1 MLSLDR
7 PGYAR
12 SRRQGQHVRNPA
24 DLACMDALAVMMR
37 NDEAG
42 AGRYLSRLARTVLA
56 VRLRPAAAALTGAP
70 GTRPWKRPR
79 LRQVELRFTVSVP
92 CLLGQCRVSGDG
104 PGCQSSVCEHEC
116 HQRERTSDGASAG
129 AGDGG

>member
-1 MLSLDR
+1 MGGMLSLDR
-7 PGYAR
+7 PGSGR
-12 SRRQGQHVRNPA
+12 SRRQGPHVRNSA
-24 DLACMDALAVMMR
+24 DLARMDALAVMLR
-37 NDEAG
+37 YDEAG

-70 GTRPWKRPR
+70 DTRPGKRPR
-79 LRQVELRFTVSVP
+79 VRQVELRFTVSVP

-116 HQRERTSDGASAG
+116 HQRER
-129 AGDGG
+129 